1 MKYLIDTNIFLEIL
15 LKQKKRTA
23 CKKFLNLHREHIGIS
38 DFSLHSI
45 GVILF
50 RQKKENIFLK
60 FLNDLLP
67 DIKIISLPAGK
78 YGDLVKRKKKSLLDF
93 DDSYQFEVAKSHNLE
108 IATMDRDFEKVC
120 DEVKVIFI

>member
-15 LKQKKRTA
+15 LKQKKRNT
-23 CKKFLNLHREHIGIS
+23 CKKFLNLHREHICIS

-67 DIKIISLPAGK
+67 DIKLFHCPPEHM
-78 YGDLVKRKKKSLLDF
+78 V
-93 DDSYQFEVAKSHNLE
+93 VW
-108 IATMDRDFEKVC
+108 
-120 DEVKVIFI
+120 

>member
-15 LKQKKRTA
+15 LKQKKRNA
-23 CKKFLNLHREHIGIS
+23 CKKFLNLHKEHICIS

-50 RQKKENIFLK
+50 RQKKKNIFQK

-67 DIKIISLPAGK
+67 DIKIISLPAGA
-78 YGDLVKRKKKSLLDF
+78 YGNLIKRKKKLLLDF

-108 IATMDRDFEKVC
+108 IATMDRDFEKAA
-120 DEVKVIFI
+120 DEVNVIFL